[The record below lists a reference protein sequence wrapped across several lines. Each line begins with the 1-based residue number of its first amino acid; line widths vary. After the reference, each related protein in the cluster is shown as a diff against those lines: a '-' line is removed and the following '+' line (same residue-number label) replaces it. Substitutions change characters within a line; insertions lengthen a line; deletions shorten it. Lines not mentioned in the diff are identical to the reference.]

1 MLEIPVRNIPHQ
13 EFSVVLGGQNCVI
26 TLRQLGESLYASLK
40 VDENVVFDS
49 LICNDRIKMPTFST
63 TLFEGH
69 LMFIDLR
76 GRMHPNYQFFGD
88 RMIFVY
94 LAEGEG

>member
-1 MLEIPVRNIPHQ
+1 MLEIPLTPLPNQR
-13 EFSVVLGGQNCVI
+13 FSVVLADQNCVI

-88 RMIFVY
+88 RMILVY
-94 LAEGEG
+94 LAEDEG